1 MALPPFDP
9 DDPFLLESLL
19 SEDERLV
26 MATARAYAQEKLEPR
41 VIPAH
46 RDESFDTAVPQEMAA
61 LGLLAPLVP
70 PEYGG
75 PGASYMMYGLICRE
89 FERVD
94 TSFRSLMSVQTSLIC
109 ATFLR
114 FASEDVKR
122 HFLPKLVAGDML
134 GCFGLTEPDSGSD
147 PGSMRSTAKRV
158 AGGWLLNGAKMWIS
172 TAPLAGVAIVWAK
185 AVDEPEQPIR
195 GFVVPRES
203 KGFAVTPIKGKL
215 SVRSSPTGALSLQDV
230 FVPESHGLAGAR
242 GLSGPFHA
250 LNGARFAICW
260 GTVGVAEDCYRRAR
274 TYVAER
280 KQFGRP
286 LAATQLVQK
295 KLADMATD
303 IGAMQLMA
311 HRLARLQDQ
320 GRLPPATSSIV
331 KRHNAGKA
339 LEIARV
345 ARDMHG
351 GNGITED
358 YRVLQHAINMETV
371 NTLEGTHDVH
381 ALVIGR
387 AITGHQAFGA

>member
-1 MALPPFDP
+1 MALPTFDP
-9 DDPFLLESLL
+9 SDPFLLDALL

-26 MATARAYAQEKLEPR
+26 METARAYAQEKLEPR
-41 VIPAH
+41 VIAAH
-46 RDESFDTAVPQEMAA
+46 RSESMDPLVPKEMAA

-70 PEYGG
+70 QEYGG

-94 TSFRSLMSVQTSLIC
+94 TSFRSLMSVQTSLVC
-109 ATFLR
+109 STFLR
-114 FASEDVKR
+114 FASEPVKR
-122 HFLPKLVAGDML
+122 AFLPKLASGEML

-147 PGSMRSTAKRV
+147 PGSMRSTARRV
-158 AGGWLLNGAKMWIS
+158 KDGWLLNGSKMWIS
-172 TAPLAGVAIVWAK
+172 TAPIAGVAIIWAK
-185 AVDEPEQPIR
+185 AVEEPEQPIR

-203 KGFAVTPIKGKL
+203 AGFAVTPIKGKL

-230 FVPESHGLAGAR
+230 FVPESHVLAGAR

-260 GTVGVAEDCYRRAR
+260 GALGVAEDCFRRAR
-274 TYVAER
+274 AYTTER
-280 KQFGRP
+280 QQFGRP

-303 IGAMQLMA
+303 VSAMQLMA
-311 HRLARLQDQ
+311 HRLARLQDE
-320 GRLPPATSSIV
+320 GRLPPATASIV

-339 LEIARV
+339 LEIARI